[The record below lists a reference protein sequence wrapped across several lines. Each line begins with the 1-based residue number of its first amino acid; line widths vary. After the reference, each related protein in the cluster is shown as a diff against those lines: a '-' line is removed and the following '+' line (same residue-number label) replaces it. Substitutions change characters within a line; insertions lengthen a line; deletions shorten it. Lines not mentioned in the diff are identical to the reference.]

1 MKKLIMA
8 TPIVVPDKAFIASV
22 IFYRSATGFCLSR
35 CG

>member
-22 IFYRSATGFCLSR
+22 IFTVPPFCLSR